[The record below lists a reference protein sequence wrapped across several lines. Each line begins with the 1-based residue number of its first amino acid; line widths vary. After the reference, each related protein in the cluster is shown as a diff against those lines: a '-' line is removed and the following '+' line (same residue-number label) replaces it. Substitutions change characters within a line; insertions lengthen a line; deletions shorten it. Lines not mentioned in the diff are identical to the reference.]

1 MIRGMAVILWFAL
14 GAAAQ
19 QLTVTPATIPGIE
32 LTGPGSEEYA
42 ALVTE
47 IVGPERPVG
56 LAASLA
62 YGVVIRNRTEHALAA
77 VDTVWTAEGR
87 ILLNAADAT
96 FQKPILYVK
105 PGEMVLAI
113 PPGILRNPRALQLF
127 ANGTTEGHRLEN
139 FQNPGKVTVAVDAV
153 VFESGEFA
161 GANRY
166 GAFELWQAQL
176 QAPRDLAASVLQKRG
191 SQSVGEVVSWMEG
204 LAAVRRPPP
213 DPHAQQTIFSAR
225 VLLAIYRSKGEA
237 ELYARAQG
245 MMDAPVFPLHR

>member
-1 MIRGMAVILWFAL
+1 MIRGMAVMVWFAV

-19 QLTVTPATIPGIE
+19 QLTVAPATIPGIE
-32 LTGPGSEEYA
+32 LTGPESPGFA

-47 IVGPERPVG
+47 IVGTSRPVG
-56 LAASLA
+56 LAASLP
-62 YGVVIRNRTEHALAA
+62 YGVVIRNRTAHSLAA
-77 VDTVWTAEGR
+77 IDTVWTAGDR

-96 FQKPILYVK
+96 FDKTILYVK

-113 PPGILRNPRALQLF
+113 PPGIFRNPRALQIF

-161 GANRY
+161 GANRF
-166 GAFELWQAQL
+166 GAFEWWQAQL
-176 QAPRDLAASVLQKRG
+176 QAPRDLAAAVLQKRE
-191 SQSVGEVVSWMEG
+191 SQSMGEIVNWIEG
-204 LAAVRRPPP
+204 LAAVRRMPP
-213 DPHAQQTIFSAR
+213 DPHAWQTILSAR
-225 VLLAIYRSKGEA
+225 LLLAIYRSKGEA
-237 ELYARAQG
+237 ELYSRARG